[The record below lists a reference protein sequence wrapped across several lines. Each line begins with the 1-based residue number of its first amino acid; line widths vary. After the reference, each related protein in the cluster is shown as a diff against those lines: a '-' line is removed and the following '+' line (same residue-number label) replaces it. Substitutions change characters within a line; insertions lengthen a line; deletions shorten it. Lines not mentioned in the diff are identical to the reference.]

1 MRFSIVGGTRLSGT
15 VKISGA
21 KNSVLKLM
29 AMSLMANDRCVIRN
43 VPRILDVQ
51 TMKGV
56 IEALGARVE
65 WHDDVMEI
73 TPPEHLGTEAPEELV
88 RGMRASIQI
97 MGPLLAKVG
106 EVHIAQPGAAASD
119 IVRSTSI

>member
-1 MRFSIVGGTRLSGT
+1 M
-15 VKISGA
+15 KISGA

-88 RGMRASIQI
+88 RHACIHSD
-97 MGPLLAKVG
+97 
-106 EVHIAQPGAAASD
+106 HGAAT
-119 IVRSTSI
+119 RQGR